1 VQVTIEK
8 VGTAL
13 AKVLL
18 TVPKEE
24 FAKEFQSGLLHVGRN
39 MRIKGFRPGKIPAR
53 LIEQKHGEQ
62 VRNEVR
68 ENFLRRAYQQAVE
81 DEGLKPLSAPRVA
94 FDEMV
99 GDEATDLEVSFE
111 INLRP
116 EAELPE
122 LENLTIQSQLEPV
135 VDEAITNTI
144 EDIKRQQATPEPAG
158 DEGIDENGIVV
169 CNVTFLHGE
178 DVVFEREGLRLGPQT
193 APPGIDPE
201 AFKEALTGA
210 KEKDS
215 IEVDMTLDENLDNE
229 AQRGQPGTCRIDVV
243 EAFSMV
249 PPSEEKM
256 LKLLDASDEADM
268 KTKVAERLSE
278 ALQEREDTRI
288 ESALL
293 KQVIDGTPLEL
304 PQPMVDEQTE
314 ARLAQLREKLT
325 GEGLEEDKIQ
335 AQLEEQGD
343 TARQEAE
350 NGLKA
355 LLVVEAIGQAK
366 ELLVTQEDMDN
377 ELKVIAE
384 RNDASVDEVKKY
396 YTENNLG
403 QQVAIELL
411 ERKVR
416 LYLREHATIQT
427 PS

>member
-1 VQVTIEK
+1 MQVTIEK